1 MIDVLETIALA
12 IAAFFWD
19 YIGFVVAFFVGTS
32 TILLLGVYDYMRSR
46 WLMPARDELER
57 ARKPL
62 VEASTKARE
71 TNDWWVGNL
80 SGITRAPQ
88 TRNYMLEEPQALA
101 RVTAADVQA
110 FAAKYLHGTKPVVVI
125 AKAK

>member
-1 MIDVLETIALA
+1 MIDILETIALA

-57 ARKPL
+57 ARKTVDEAERLYEKVDDRVFALQVQYEDLKKRVSISKSELREIDRKRAELEAL
-62 VEASTKARE
+62 VVSLQQRR
-71 TNDWWVGNL
+71 D
-80 SGITRAPQ
+80 
-88 TRNYMLEEPQALA
+88 AL
-101 RVTAADVQA
+101 RG
-110 FAAKYLHGTKPVVVI
+110 FKL
-125 AKAK
+125 